1 MPNVT
6 SSEHLPNNLQQ
17 QQPLSASSLSSAA
30 APAAAAP
37 AARLTPGDSSHS
49 QTRQLSLDRQRALG
63 LTDVSKLS
71 RSDV

>member
-30 APAAAAP
+30 AAASP
-37 AARLTPGDSSHS
+37 ESRLTPGDSSHS